1 MIAYPSVYCIL
12 LQWRSCD
19 DTLECLASLQAT
31 SYPNLRIVVVDNGTP
46 EHCRR
51 ALRTR
56 FPAVDLLLNERNL
69 GFSGGNNRGIAY
81 ALAQGAEYVLI
92 LNNDTVV
99 APDFLEPLVA
109 RLSADRHIG
118 MVGPKIYQYGTEN
131 QLWFAGT
138 TCDWLL
144 GRPLRLR
151 HRGFGQIDRG
161 QYDREQYGDFLSG
174 CAMLLR
180 REVFERVGMF
190 DRAYFAYFEDVDLCL
205 RVRREGYRILYVPA
219 ACVYHKAARSS
230 TGRRNFAPLSVYFTT
245 RNTALL
251 MQRRGHP
258 VGWPLFLAGF
268 GLRLLWRRLRYL
280 RQARPRA
287 GEAMLLGLV
296 DFLRGRLGAGSMD
309 RFV

>member
-1 MIAYPSVYCIL
+1 MLPLVYCIL

-19 DTLECLASLQAT
+19 DTLECLESLQAA

-46 EHCRR
+46 ESCRR
-51 ALRTR
+51 ELRTR
-56 FPAVDLLLNERNL
+56 FPAVELLLNDDNL

-81 ALAQGAEYVLI
+81 ALAQGADYVLV

-109 RLSADRHIG
+109 RLSADRRIG
-118 MVGPKIYQYGTEN
+118 MVGPKIYQQGAAG

-138 TCDWLL
+138 TRDWLL

-151 HRGFGQIDRG
+151 HRGFGRIDRG

-190 DRAYFAYFEDVDLCL
+190 DPAFFAYFEDVDLCL

-219 ACVYHKAARSS
+219 ARVYHKAARSS
-230 TGRRNFAPLSVYFTT
+230 TGRRNFAPLSVYFST
-245 RNTALL
+245 RNTPLL
-251 MQRRGHP
+251 MQRRGCRW
-258 VGWPLFLAGF
+258 GWPIFLIGF
-268 GLRLLWRRLRYL
+268 GLRLLWRRLRYA
-280 RQARPRA
+280 RQGLPRA
-287 GEAMLLGLV
+287 GEAMRLGLV

-309 RFV
+309 RFT